1 MLRIALATLA
11 LICCAASASASAGP
25 VEIRVWHSMSGVRGA
40 EFGRLV
46 ARFNQS
52 QKQFRVVATY
62 KGAYDEAVLEAY
74 TARRT
79 PRAPHLVQASEL
91 GAAFLLEQKDL
102 ARPLWQVAAES
113 GAAFRVESAL
123 GGAEELTDAQGRLL
137 ALPIGRSTPVLYWN
151 RDAFRIALL
160 DPAKPPATWYEIC
173 LLYTSPS
180 PRDGLLSR
188 MPSSA

>member
-11 LICCAASASASAGP
+11 LICCAASAAAAP
-25 VEIRVWHSMSGVRGA
+25 AEIRVWHSMSGVRAA
-40 EFGRLV
+40 EFNRLV
-46 ARFNQS
+46 VRFNQS

-62 KGAYDEAVLEAY
+62 KGAYEEAVVEAY

-113 GAAFRVESAL
+113 GVAFQVETAI
-123 GGAEELTDAQGRLL
+123 GGAEELTGALL
-137 ALPIGRSTPVLYWN
+137 EPRRFPY
-151 RDAFRIALL
+151 RDAR
-160 DPAKPPATWYEIC
+160 
-173 LLYTSPS
+173 
-180 PRDGLLSR
+180 PRQAAHDLV
-188 MPSSA
+188 